1 MTFRIKKHGIWN
13 EPYWKEELR
22 SKKTIF
28 SANTYVYTD
37 LDEVLF
43 KDILRDELDVPDYT
57 INAKNINKEF
67 GFTDNGRKIP
77 KDCIRHIINYYKWR
91 KELFEKICKLFLNN
105 GAKALLEKSGCDEL
119 TFRYYIPAKY
129 NNFSTEEAN
138 YTGGQV
144 EAYLEVAVYNR

>member
-13 EPYWKEELR
+13 KPYWKDELKC
-22 SKKTIF
+22 KKKLL
-28 SANTYVYTD
+28 NTNTQVYVD
-37 LDEVLF
+37 LDEMFF

-67 GFTDNGRKIP
+67 GFTDNGMKIP
-77 KDCIRHIINYYKWR
+77 EDCIKHIVNYYKWR
-91 KELFEKICKLFLNN
+91 KELFEKICKLLLNN
-105 GAKALLEKSGCDEL
+105 GAEVLLKNADCDEL

-144 EAYLEVAVYNR
+144 EAYLEVAIYR